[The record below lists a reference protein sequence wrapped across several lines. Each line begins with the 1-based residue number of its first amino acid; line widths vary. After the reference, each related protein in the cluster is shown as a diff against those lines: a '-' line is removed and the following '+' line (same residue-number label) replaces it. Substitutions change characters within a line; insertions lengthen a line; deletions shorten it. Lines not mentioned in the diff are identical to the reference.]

1 MRREYDGA
9 KVPGKAE
16 TSTSHDTRMC
26 AAYGCPLPGGIT
38 DSTQGSD
45 RWLCRF
51 HFGHEPSEFDAITT
65 EVRRKKRDGELD
77 APGGETR
84 TVAEMRLAM
93 KRGIGR

>member
-51 HFGHEPSEFDAITT
+51 HFGKTVGEFD
-65 EVRRKKRDGELD
+65 EVTKEARRMVRDGDLN
-77 APGGETR
+77 APRGDTP
-84 TVAEMRLAM
+84 TVAWMRARL
-93 KRGIGR
+93 KK